1 MQSLLLNLKYGKMD
15 GLSIHPLLQVI
26 LHFRHKLLAVIAL
39 TAVLLTFTPN
49 LRGDETFLAPAGEP
63 DTNLMSLRSEITKR
77 RMLTNELSTNGAAQ
91 DRPIDIKTKAPSL
104 PDFLKSPLNL
114 AIGAMGVVSILI
126 LAFKFLRPTVKTD
139 NLLPA
144 DSKSTVVRS
153 PVTQTKPYE
162 VKMHLPP
169 DTPRRVIPL
178 TPPVNPPPGPDTN
191 AVPLFTMDG
200 KTLRDQLKQFFGWI
214 PSHIMEIQ
222 SNCDRLS
229 QSTTPATHR
238 EYLTELES
246 QVKTLKKNATLPQLR
261 PVSQMVNF
269 VTAYLSQLLERTD
282 EITPSRIKTLSEG
295 LRILGNLC
303 VPELRADLT
312 TNPPIRVLAAD
323 DDSIT
328 RYALTAMVK
337 KAFPSS
343 EFAESGQEAL
353 AMALRKKYDLILLDI
368 RIPGMNCLDVCSR
381 IRESILNSNT
391 PILFVTSR
399 SDLRKQSESLVEG
412 GNGLIEKPYLSG
424 EIVVKSLQ
432 LILKERL
439 KERENLVEESNRSI
453 LHPRPS
459 GHPQGDL
466 DSHVANPEAP
476 GQDTIPATLITARN
490 PRHLGIVLQN
500 SPRTLSIASEIL
512 TEMRLLLQSAGQT
525 LDETAKMEKLSEI
538 ADKAKDL
545 SDFFQHLTKGTNLQ
559 LCLAVEQL
567 LVTLAEKPANANA
580 STLETATAAVDL
592 FLENCLSGPDTTP
605 VESPPLRALVVDDDV
620 TCRSAV
626 IGALKS
632 KSMDC
637 QGVDNGQHAIS
648 LSTRELFDVIIL
660 DVDMP
665 DMNGYTTC
673 SKILESPL
681 NRATPVVFLTS
692 HVDMLA
698 RARSQACGGSDFLVK
713 PFLMAEVLVKTMTY
727 ALLHQQNHQRA
738 TASGESLPSLSPS

>member
-1 MQSLLLNLKYGKMD
+1 
-15 GLSIHPLLQVI
+15 
-26 LHFRHKLLAVIAL
+26 
-39 TAVLLTFTPN
+39 
-49 LRGDETFLAPAGEP
+49 
-63 DTNLMSLRSEITKR
+63 
-77 RMLTNELSTNGAAQ
+77 
-91 DRPIDIKTKAPSL
+91 
-104 PDFLKSPLNL
+104 
-114 AIGAMGVVSILI
+114 
-126 LAFKFLRPTVKTD
+126 
-139 NLLPA
+139 
-144 DSKSTVVRS
+144 
-153 PVTQTKPYE
+153 
-162 VKMHLPP
+162 
-169 DTPRRVIPL
+169 
-178 TPPVNPPPGPDTN
+178 
-191 AVPLFTMDG
+191 MDG

-214 PSHIMEIQ
+214 PNHIMEIQ
-222 SNCDRLS
+222 SNCDRLT

-238 EYLTELES
+238 EHLTELES
-246 QVKTLKKNATLPQLR
+246 KVKTIKKHATLPQLR

-269 VTAYLSQLLERTD
+269 LAGYITQLLERTD

-295 LRILGNLC
+295 LRMLGNLC

-337 KAFPSS
+337 KAFPAS
-343 EFAESGQEAL
+343 EFAESGPEVL
-353 AMALRKKYDLILLDI
+353 TMTLRQKYDLILLDI
-368 RIPGMNCLDVCSR
+368 RIPGMNCLDICSR
-381 IRESILNSNT
+381 IHESILNSNT

-424 EIVVKSLQ
+424 EIVVKSLH

-453 LHPRPS
+453 VHPRLAS
-459 GHPQGDL
+459 HPPVDL
-466 DSHVANPEAP
+466 DSYRTNPEVP
-476 GQDTIPATLITARN
+476 GPDTIPTTLLTGHTSRT
-490 PRHLGIVLQN
+490 LGNVLQN
-500 SPRTLSIASEIL
+500 SPKTLSIASEIL

-545 SDFFQHLTKGTNLQ
+545 SDFFQHHTKGTNLQ

-605 VESPPLRALVVDDDV
+605 AESPPLRALVVDDDA

-681 NRATPVVFLTS
+681 NRATPVLFLTS